1 MMRIVLAS
9 KSPRRK
15 EILAS
20 LGLDFEIRVSECE
33 EKVED
38 GLTPG
43 QVVMSIAAQK
53 GRAVSQTL
61 RERGEDLSDTLII
74 ACDTVVACAG
84 EILGKPC
91 DREDTLRMLR
101 LLSGRDHSVLS
112 GLYVEYEGK
121 TAGAFEETFVRFS
134 PLSEKEIEWYA
145 DSGEPDD
152 KAGAYAIQGYASMWV
167 EKIDGCYFNV
177 VGLPTSKLC
186 RLLKAAFGIDVT
198 DLIK

>member
-1 MMRIVLAS
+1 MRIILAS
-9 KSPRRK
+9 KSPRRR

-20 LGLDFEIRVSECE
+20 LGLDFEIIVSECE

-38 GLTPG
+38 GLEPG

-53 GRAVSQTL
+53 GRAVSNSL
-61 RERGEDLSDTLII
+61 REAGVDLSDTLII

-91 DREDTLRMLR
+91 DRADTVRMLR
-101 LLSGRDHSVLS
+101 LLSGKDHSVLS
-112 GLYVEYEGK
+112 GLYVEYNGN
-121 TAGAFEETFVRFS
+121 TAGAYEETYVRFS
-134 PLSEKEIEWYA
+134 NLSEREIEWYA

-186 RLLKAAFGIDVT
+186 RLLKAAFGIDVI